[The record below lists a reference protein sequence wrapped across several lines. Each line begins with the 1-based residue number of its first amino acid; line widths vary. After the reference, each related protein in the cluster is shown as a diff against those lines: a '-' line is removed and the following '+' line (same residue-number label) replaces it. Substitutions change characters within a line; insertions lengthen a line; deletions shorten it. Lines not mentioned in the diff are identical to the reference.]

1 MAERPSG
8 LPRSSFAPAS
18 SSISG
23 IPRQPSTSA
32 TASTSRFGYRP
43 PPGTSIP
50 AAGSTATGIAAAT
63 PLGKRT
69 ASSTSFNDAS
79 QPSAVKR
86 PAVRASVAGKGD
98 VAATPPSTGPQ
109 SPSASQ
115 QLSTLK
121 TQYESRLL
129 LSKQSYDALEDDY
142 RGIVAETGRL
152 ESERRSLLEEWEQAK
167 AARAAELES
176 WKSERQAWKQKEAEM
191 RNALFAKDEELQT
204 SRDTS
209 SRERQES
216 QAQLMQMMTKVS
228 RLEAERDQALD
239 TAHSAQEQCQAE
251 VARRQEQEM
260 TVQELERRLSSTE
273 RQVSGRENEAA
284 IVSQE
289 LDRILAQSKELEREV
304 LTLRSSNDL
313 FKKQAQGAAVLKED
327 NADLKRKVEAM
338 DNMRQQV
345 VEYQER
351 AEQVQ
356 GELEGWNSFLL
367 SSGSSSSKIEAQ
379 VAMTASD
386 RDEPIPALP
395 LAPEPLS
402 RSSLPVYIGS
412 LRGTASGLI
421 TRCQILQEKVGSS
434 GGKVDE
440 LTDILQ
446 TTQAEL
452 RRAQQSE
459 ADWRSKEQGWKQSRE
474 EWQDEMRRYRDLL
487 QSYENESGSV
497 VKAPDRDEEMQDGED
512 ESKAADMSM
521 TRISSSQLERISLL
535 EKDLQ
540 FQRDE
545 VVRVSSEK
553 DEQIASL
560 RADFAAKDQKLS
572 ELEAGVRELQAENA
586 QLDEQLGR
594 AEERL
599 GRGEF
604 DVERYQCLVLKDNPV
619 DRDRDLRKSTMDAL
633 ERENQELK
641 KRVQDIGTQLAALQA
656 SAEQKPASD
665 EGQSGAAAPEH
676 DGWMP
681 ASVVETLREE
691 VQSLEVK
698 VASREKAMLRQK
710 ESFGDLARIYR
721 ATIESLF
728 GFKMQ
733 FHGNRL
739 VEVHSILNKAV
750 RPENTR
756 LLFKWKAPAKGQ
768 KGDGETVLCQDEG
781 NERTLAKFSEHSGY
795 WLSAERYRMPCF
807 LGAMQMS
814 VYEDVTMAVRSTW
827 TVPDEGEEEE

>member
-1 MAERPSG
+1 M
-8 LPRSSFAPAS
+8 
-18 SSISG
+18 
-23 IPRQPSTSA
+23 
-32 TASTSRFGYRP
+32 
-43 PPGTSIP
+43 
-50 AAGSTATGIAAAT
+50 
-63 PLGKRT
+63 
-69 ASSTSFNDAS
+69 
-79 QPSAVKR
+79 KR
-86 PAVRASVAGKGD
+86 PAVRASIAGKSD

-142 RGIVAETGRL
+142 RGLVAETGRL
-152 ESERRSLLEEWEQAK
+152 ESERRSMLEEWEQAK
-167 AARAAELES
+167 AARAAELDT
-176 WKSERQAWKQKEAEM
+176 WRSERQAWKQKEAEM
-191 RNALFAKDEELQT
+191 RNALFAKDEELHT
-204 SRDTS
+204 SRHTGSKD
-209 SRERQES
+209 RQES

-239 TAHSAQEQCQAE
+239 TAGNAQQQHQTE
-251 VARRQEQEM
+251 VARRQEQEE

-304 LTLRSSNDL
+304 HTLRSSNDL
-313 FKKQAQGAAVLKED
+313 FKKQAQGAAVLKEE

-338 DNMRQQV
+338 DGLRQQV

-356 GELEGWNSFLL
+356 AELEGWNSFLV

-386 RDEPIPALP
+386 RDEPVPVLP
-395 LAPEPLS
+395 SAPGPLT
-402 RSSLPVYIGS
+402 RSSLPVYIAS

-421 TRCQILQEKVGSS
+421 TRCQILQEKS
-434 GGKVDE
+434 GNSQTKVNE
-440 LTDILQ
+440 LADALQ

-452 RRAQQSE
+452 RQAQQSE
-459 ADWRSKEQGWKQSRE
+459 ANWRSKEQSWKQSRE
-474 EWQDEMRRYRDLL
+474 EWQDEVRRYRDLL
-487 QSYENESGSV
+487 QSYEHESGPA
-497 VKAPDRDEEMQDGED
+497 VKAPDRDEEMNDGED

-545 VVRVSSEK
+545 LVRVSEER
-553 DEQIASL
+553 DEQLTKLKTDS
-560 RADFAAKDQKLS
+560 AAKDTKLS
-572 ELEAGVRELQAENA
+572 ELEEGIRELQAENA
-586 QLDEQLGR
+586 NLDEQLGR

-633 ERENQELK
+633 EKENQELK
-641 KRVQDIGTQLAALQA
+641 KRVQEIGTQLAILQA
-656 SAEQKPASD
+656 SAEQKSASAG
-665 EGQSGAAAPEH
+665 EGQGGPAASQH

-681 ASVVETLREE
+681 ASVVETLQEE
-691 VQSLEVK
+691 VQSLSVK

-710 ESFGDLARIYR
+710 EVS
-721 ATIESLF
+721 IEVKQGWL
-728 GFKMQ
+728 
-733 FHGNRL
+733 
-739 VEVHSILNKAV
+739 AV
-750 RPENTR
+750 RR
-756 LLFKWKAPAKGQ
+756 LALTSFPQPHPIVIWRP
-768 KGDGETVLCQDEG
+768 
-781 NERTLAKFSEHSGY
+781 R
-795 WLSAERYRMPCF
+795 
-807 LGAMQMS
+807 
-814 VYEDVTMAVRSTW
+814 
-827 TVPDEGEEEE
+827 

>member
-1 MAERPSG
+1 M
-8 LPRSSFAPAS
+8 
-18 SSISG
+18 
-23 IPRQPSTSA
+23 
-32 TASTSRFGYRP
+32 
-43 PPGTSIP
+43 
-50 AAGSTATGIAAAT
+50 
-63 PLGKRT
+63 
-69 ASSTSFNDAS
+69 
-79 QPSAVKR
+79 KR
-86 PAVRASVAGKGD
+86 PAVRASVAGKSD

-109 SPSASQ
+109 SPNASQ

-142 RGIVAETGRL
+142 RGLVAETGRL
-152 ESERRSLLEEWEQAK
+152 ESERRSMLEEWEQAK
-167 AARAAELES
+167 AARVAELETF
-176 WKSERQAWKQKEAEM
+176 KTERQAWKQKEAEM
-191 RNALFAKDEELQT
+191 RNALFAKDEELHT

-216 QAQLMQMMTKVS
+216 QAQLVQMMTKVS

-239 TAHSAQEQCQAE
+239 TARNAQQQHQTES
-251 VARRQEQEM
+251 ARRQEQEE
-260 TVQELERRLSSTE
+260 TVQELERRLSSSE

-304 LTLRSSNDL
+304 HTLRSSNDL
-313 FKKQAQGAAVLKED
+313 FKKQAQGAAVLKEE
-327 NADLKRKVEAM
+327 NADLRRKVEAM
-338 DNMRQQV
+338 DGLRQQV
-345 VEYQER
+345 VEHQER

-356 GELEGWNSFLL
+356 AELEGWNSFLI

-379 VAMTASD
+379 VAMVASD

-395 LAPEPLS
+395 SAPEPLT
-402 RSSLPVYIGS
+402 RSSLPVYIAS

-421 TRCQILQEKVGSS
+421 TRCQILQEKSGSS
-434 GGKVDE
+434 QAKVNE
-440 LTDILQ
+440 LTDALQ
-446 TTQAEL
+446 TAAAEL
-452 RRAQQSE
+452 RQAQQSQ

-474 EWQDEMRRYRDLL
+474 EWQDEVRRYRDLL
-487 QSYENESGSV
+487 QSYEHEAGPAI
-497 VKAPDRDEEMQDGED
+497 KAPDRDEEMDDGED
-512 ESKAADMSM
+512 DSKAADMSM

-545 VVRVSSEK
+545 LIRVSDEK
-553 DEQIASL
+553 DEQLAKLKTES
-560 RADFAAKDQKLS
+560 AAKDQKLS
-572 ELEAGVRELQAENA
+572 ELEEGVRELQAENA

-633 ERENQELK
+633 EKENQELK
-641 KRVQDIGTQLAALQA
+641 KRVQEIGTQLATLQA
-656 SAEQKPASD
+656 SAEKKPALAD
-665 EGQSGAAAPEH
+665 ERQDGPAASQH

-691 VQSLEVK
+691 VQSLSVK

-710 ESFGDLARIYR
+710 EVSIAGRADSLAVGHANLTSCLFLLPQSFGDLARIYR